1 MRMQIVIQLDSVAS
15 DRHKEVIV
23 RGKRVLY
30 AWSTMQEILFK
41 SAKMC
46 IFRGNIRVFFT
57 LYLKE
62 IKKLCN
68 PCPEDNARNL

>member
-1 MRMQIVIQLDSVAS
+1 MQTVIQLDSVDS

-41 SAKMC
+41 SAKIC
-46 IFRGNIRVFFT
+46 IFRGNIRVFFLHYT
-57 LYLKE
+57 KG
-62 IKKLCN
+62 IKSSCN
-68 PCPEDNARNL
+68 PRPEDNARNP